1 MRCLTGKIKRIPSLD
16 QVTLT
21 SQYQL
26 KAALQNKAYF
36 FPYMLYQAIA
46 RFAWRNDVNIGL
58 QQATPLGKRDALEG
72 NSTGLDHGALSIRP
86 DRPFIGRFFRRQR
99 GDVCVQRD
107 RNSMQ
112 HGQRRRCLSVFYF

>member
-58 QQATPLGKRDALEG
+58 QQATPLGKRDAFEG
-72 NSTGLDHGALSIRP
+72 NFPGLDHGALAAEP
-86 DRPFIGRFFRRQR
+86 DGALLRRFFRRQCSN
-99 GDVCVQRD
+99 VCVQRD
-107 RNSMQ
+107 PNSMQ
-112 HGQRRRCLSVFYF
+112 HGQ